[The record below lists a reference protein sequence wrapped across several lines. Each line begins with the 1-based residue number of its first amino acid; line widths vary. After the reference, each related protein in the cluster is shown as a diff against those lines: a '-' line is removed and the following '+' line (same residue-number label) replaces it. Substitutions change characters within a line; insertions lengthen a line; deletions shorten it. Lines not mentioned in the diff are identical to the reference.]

1 MRFRSFVLLVFW
13 IVVLGYTGYGLI
25 SAGAVYFQMRT
36 LIEQAFEDATFR
48 QQRSGAMP
56 ETATPE
62 YVTDVRASIILGAQ
76 RAGLPVDPHNLN
88 VAPARAT
95 IRVSLHWSQPVI
107 TYHGET
113 VVAIPLW
120 IDREF
125 DIRSPT
131 RRMG

>member
-1 MRFRSFVLLVFW
+1 MRFRSFIMLVFW
-13 IVVLGYTGYGLI
+13 LVVLGYAAYGFF

-36 LIEQAFEDATFR
+36 VIDQAFEDATIR

-56 ETATPE
+56 EAATPE
-62 YVTDVRASIILGAQ
+62 YVTDVRSSIILGAQ

-88 VAPARAT
+88 VAPDRAT
-95 IRVSLHWSQPVI
+95 IRVSLHWSQPLFS
-107 TYHGET
+107 YKGET
-113 VVAIPLW
+113 VVAVPLW

-125 DIRSPT
+125 DVRTPP

>member
-1 MRFRSFVLLVFW
+1 MRFRSFIMLVFW
-13 IVVLGYTGYGLI
+13 LVVLGYAAYGLF

-36 LIEQAFEDATFR
+36 VIDQAFEDATVR

-56 ETATPE
+56 ESATPE

-88 VAPARAT
+88 VAPDKVT
-95 IRVSLHWSQPVI
+95 IRVSLHWSQPLF
-107 TYHGET
+107 TYNGEP
-113 VVAIPLW
+113 VVAVPLW

-125 DIRSPT
+125 DVRTPP

>member
-1 MRFRSFVLLVFW
+1 MRFRSFVMLIFW
-13 IVVLGYTGYGLI
+13 IVVFSYAAYGLF

-36 LIEQAFEDATFR
+36 LIDQAFEDATVR
-48 QQRSGAMP
+48 QQRSGGMP
-56 ETATPE
+56 EAATPE

-88 VAPARAT
+88 VAPDKTT
-95 IRVSLHWSQPVI
+95 IRVSLHWSQPLF
-107 TYHGET
+107 TYNGET
-113 VVAIPLW
+113 VVAIPLS

-125 DIRSPT
+125 DVRTPP